1 MTGLFGR
8 VRWRRVFL
16 SALLLVFIGALGVGG
31 GFAWY
36 LRLAHEPPAPFEP
49 PVQGLGIAV
58 LTGGPDR
65 VETGLRLLAE
75 GRAERLI
82 ISGVRRGA
90 DLPVLAR
97 LAGLDHSPLAS
108 RTHLGHAAAT
118 THGNAVEIAAWAK
131 AWQLRRVRVVTAWF
145 HMPRALVELRR
156 AMPDVELL
164 PEPVAFDEPVRT
176 NLLFREYA
184 KFLGAGLGLATVLP
198 AREEARTR

>member
-1 MTGLFGR
+1 M
-8 VRWRRVFL
+8 RWRRVIL
-16 SALLLVFIGALGVGG
+16 SALLVVSLGAAGIGG
-31 GFAWY
+31 GFLWF
-36 LRLAHEPPAPFEP
+36 LRLAHQPAAAFEP
-49 PVQGLGIAV
+49 PTEGLGIAV

-75 GRAERLI
+75 GKGERLI

-97 LAGLDHSPLAS
+97 LAGLDHGPLAS

-131 AWQLRRVRVVTAWF
+131 AWNLTRLRVVTAWF

-156 AMPDVELL
+156 AMPEAELL
-164 PEPVAFDEPVRT
+164 PEPVAQDEPVRA
-176 NLLFREYA
+176 NLLFREYT
-184 KFLGAGLGLATVLP
+184 KFLGAGLGLATVVP